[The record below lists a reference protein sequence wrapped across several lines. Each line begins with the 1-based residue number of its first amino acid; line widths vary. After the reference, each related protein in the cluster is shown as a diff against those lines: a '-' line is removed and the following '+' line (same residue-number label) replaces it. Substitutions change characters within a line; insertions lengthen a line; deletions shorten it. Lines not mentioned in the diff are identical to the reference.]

1 MLPLDKKQLQLI
13 VWSRSKTAQ

>member
-13 VWSRSKTAQ
+13 VWSSSKSMR